1 MIYQDIVYFE
11 TTKTTNNIDGE
22 RMSVQRNLT
31 MSKTENALV
40 AASFYA
46 FFKKLLRDS
55 EVSLLIARSFFSP
68 SAPYH
73 LC

>member
-1 MIYQDIVYFE
+1 MCKQLELYVLTQP
-11 TTKTTNNIDGE
+11 KQARRRAE
-22 RMSVQRNLT
+22 RMSVRRNLT

-55 EVSLLIARSFFSP
+55 EVSLLIARSFFSH